1 MTCDEVRELLPEHL
15 LGSLAETQDAAIRR
29 HLRGCAECRDERVRL
44 EDGVAALSYAA
55 DQAPPDELRERV
67 LDVLTEEWD
76 APEEEEHPPAATSG
90 ERRATASAWRWLS
103 VAAAVVLIAVSL
115 GWGVAQA
122 QRADR
127 VAADAS
133 SYQSLLATLGG
144 REFRIGTIQ
153 SADGAAGMGGTV
165 VLYDGAPGGS
175 WNSWGLVLA
184 HAPTYDGPARAM
196 LLGSDGK
203 TLELPPL
210 TFKNGEAST
219 WLVTHEDLTGY
230 DRLVITGSDGS
241 VLANARIV
249 DA

>member
-1 MTCDEVRELLPEHL
+1 MTCEEVRELLPEHL

-67 LDVLTEEWD
+67 LDVVAQEWE
-76 APEEEEHPPAATSG
+76 APEEDEEQPAAASTRRTSV
-90 ERRATASAWRWLS
+90 SPLRWLA
-103 VAAAVVLIAVSL
+103 VAAVVILITVSA

-122 QRADR
+122 QRANR
-127 VAADAS
+127 LSADAS

-144 REFRIGTIQ
+144 KEFRIGTIQ
-153 SADGAAGMGGTV
+153 GANGAAGMGGTV
-165 VLYDGAPGGS
+165 VLYDGAPGS
-175 WNSWGLVLA
+175 EWNSWGLVMA
-184 HAPTYDGPARAM
+184 HAPGYDGEARAM

-210 TFKNGEAST
+210 KFTNGEAAT
-219 WLVTHEDLTGY
+219 WLVTHEDITGY

-241 VLANARIV
+241 VLANARI
-249 DA
+249 AEA